1 MAEIKPFVE
10 LQSRA
15 TETTTKEG
23 VRFNEVQSVAGMIL
37 NQRAEEV
44 CSRMD
49 QEQRG
54 PKSEAEHAYYF
65 FRAVKNLPPKPDG
78 TTGTPEPVNEDKD
91 SKPLRLRIIETNVG
105 GKRGFRVAQAQEG
118 QRGQVVEVKGLQYR
132 EGNMVYFTGERS
144 GSGSAKVRANYA
156 IPLDDLMLA
165 QLASEQDAILKD
177 TGLST
182 EQRDLLNLAN
192 ESFKKGMAPIR
203 DAKAPDTLAE
213 GARSAGLMT
222 RTSIDR
228 FLQARGASIPP
239 DKLDRILDGNTV
251 AKPKQMVE
259 VMDAAGF
266 FDKNQMKIMV
276 QEAEAAVGTAQSAF
290 AAAEQKV
297 QDLTKFEGKAA
308 GDKIADTASGTDIE
322 VTQADIDSLVTAK
335 NEYTAAQKALEV
347 AIDELKELKS
357 TESSA
362 ADPQVR
368 GEIEN
373 YMNKIQNGEVSS
385 ESGLAFIRAM
395 ETNDAEGIFN
405 AVMEEH
411 LKKIADEQER
421 EAQRK
426 LMQEKYKKLNE
437 KALKTGAIALMVL
450 LMLMKDASK

>member
-15 TETTTKEG
+15 TETTAKEG

-54 PKSEAEHAYYF
+54 PKTDSEHAYYF

-78 TTGTPEPVNEDKD
+78 TTGTPEPVNEGKD

-182 EQRDLLNLAN
+182 EQRDLLSLAN
-192 ESFKKGMAPIR
+192 ESFKKGMEPIR
-203 DAKAPDTLAE
+203 AAKAPDTLAE

-228 FLQARGASIPP
+228 FLQARGATIPP
-239 DKLDRILDGNTV
+239 EKLDKILGGNTV
-251 AKPKQMVE
+251 AKPNQMVE

-276 QEAEAAVGTAQSAF
+276 QEAEAAVGSAQAAF
-290 AAAEQKV
+290 AASEQKI
-297 QDLTKFEGKAA
+297 QDLAKFEGKSA
-308 GDKIADTASGTDIE
+308 GDKIAAPDGSEIE
-322 VTQADIDSLVTAK
+322 VTQADVDSLVTAK
-335 NEYTAAQKALEV
+335 TEYTTAQKVLEN
-347 AIDELKELKS
+347 AIDELKQLKA

-411 LKKIADEQER
+411 LKKIADERER

-426 LMQEKYKKLNE
+426 LLKEKYQKLNE
-437 KALKTGAIALMVL
+437 RALKTGAIALMVL
-450 LMLMKDASK
+450 LMLMKDASQ